1 MPDTSPNLD
10 LPYLMPAQAQKH
22 VTHNEALER
31 LDALAQLVVEAFGA
45 TTPPANPGV
54 GLIWAVT
61 SGATGDWAGKTGKLA
76 LRVAGGW
83 VFIAP
88 REGWRAWGREQAQL
102 RIWRGSSWQVL
113 PMEQLGSLGIGT
125 TADAVNRLAV
135 SAEASLFSHDG
146 AGHQMKINKAAA
158 GQTASLLYQ
167 TNWSG
172 RAEIGLTGN
181 DDFSV
186 KVSADGSAWT
196 EALRVARATGI
207 AAFPAGLTVAGALPY
222 TRATLL
228 GPVSQATGQPTGAV
242 IERGG
247 NANGDYVRWADGTQ
261 ICSHKVTLGY
271 TAANAL
277 LATWAFPAAFAA
289 GSVPTVLTALNPN
302 VWSNMP
308 SGLSRGDGALTPANV
323 SAGSTLIYWWARSG
337 AVALVS
343 GNQVEA
349 YALATGR
356 WF

>member
-83 VFIAP
+83 IFIAP

-172 RAEIGLTGN
+172 RAEMGLTGN

-222 TRATLL
+222 TRANLL
-228 GPVSQATGQPTGAV
+228 GPVSQAAGQPTGAV
-242 IERGG
+242 IERGS
-247 NANGDYVRWADGTQ
+247 NANGDYIRFADGTQ
-261 ICSHKVTLGY
+261 ICTLLETKSY
-271 TAANAL
+271 TTAAYGSIHRDTTTAG
-277 LATWAFPAAFAA
+277 AWTFPAAFID
-289 GSVPTVLTALNPN
+289 VPTGGTFSVNSNGVWAGQGVSTRWGMYNRALFSAIAQAGVSLT
-302 VWSNMP
+302 
-308 SGLSRGDGALTPANV
+308 
-323 SAGSTLIYWWARSG
+323 STSTAI
-337 AVALVS
+337 
-343 GNQVEA
+343 
-349 YALATGR
+349 GR